1 MSSVLFRVKVFPKG
15 AETSPSTLS
24 DSIGHHI
31 SEKGK
36 IIKITEE
43 PIAFGITA
51 LILDIVAEERSGITD
66 ELEELIKGADHVG
79 GIEPIGVSR
88 LSTTLK

>member
-1 MSSVLFRVKVFPKG
+1 MSSVLYRLKVFPKG
-15 AETSPSTLS
+15 AETPSNTLS
-24 DSIGHHI
+24 DSIGLEI
-31 SEKGK
+31 SGKGK

-66 ELEELIKGADHVG
+66 ELEELIKSSELVG

-88 LSTTLK
+88 FSTTLK

>member
-1 MSSVLFRVKVFPKG
+1 MSSLLYRIKVFPKG
-15 AETSPSTLS
+15 AETLPSTLS

-51 LILDIVAEERSGITD
+51 LILDILAEEKSGVTD
-66 ELEELIKGADHVG
+66 ELEELIKASDLVG
-79 GIEPIGVSR
+79 GIKPIGVSR
-88 LSTTLK
+88 ASTTLK

>member
-1 MSSVLFRVKVFPKG
+1 M
-15 AETSPSTLS
+15 AETSSNILS
-24 DSIGHHI
+24 DSIGLKI

-36 IIKITEE
+36 IIKSTEE
-43 PIAFGITA
+43 PIAFGISA

-66 ELEELIKGADHVG
+66 ELEELIKGSELVS

>member
-1 MSSVLFRVKVFPKG
+1 MSSLLYRVKVFPKG
-15 AETSPSTLS
+15 AETSSKTLS
-24 DSIGHHI
+24 DSIGLKI

-36 IIKITEE
+36 ILRSTEE
-43 PIAFGITA
+43 PIAFGISA

-66 ELEELIKGADHVG
+66 ELEELIKGSDLVS

>member
-1 MSSVLFRVKVFPKG
+1 LSSLLYRIKVFPKG
-15 AETSPSTLS
+15 AETLPSTLS
-24 DSIGHHI
+24 DSIGHQI

-51 LILDIVAEERSGITD
+51 LILDILAEEKSGVTD
-66 ELEELIKGADHVG
+66 ELEELIKASDLVG

-88 LSTTLK
+88 ASTTLK